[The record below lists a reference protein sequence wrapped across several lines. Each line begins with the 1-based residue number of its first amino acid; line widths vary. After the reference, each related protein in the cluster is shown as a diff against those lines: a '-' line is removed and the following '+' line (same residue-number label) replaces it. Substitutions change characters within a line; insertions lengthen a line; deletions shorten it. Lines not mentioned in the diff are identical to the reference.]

1 MGKPP
6 WASIE
11 HIDRILVYGPS
22 KLSSLSSTEACLK
35 PTASLVS
42 LGEKLGTAAWIVSWR
57 AMDCVGSPFSQEQ
70 WDPSK
75 SVRGLRNVAIRG
87 SCEIRMVNGHTRT
100 KRGKRVACWSGF
112 PLQGVHRF
120 ELPRL
125 SDISTAYSWPSSH
138 SKLTNLMSLM

>member
-1 MGKPP
+1 
-6 WASIE
+6 
-11 HIDRILVYGPS
+11 LVG
-22 KLSSLSSTEACLK
+22 
-35 PTASLVS
+35 
-42 LGEKLGTAAWIVSWR
+42 LGEKLGTAPWIVSWR

-75 SVRGLRNVAIRG
+75 SVGGLRNVAIRG
-87 SCEIRMVNGHTRT
+87 SCEIRMVNGHTQT

-120 ELPRL
+120 EFPRL